1 MNKTINIFKSLSD
14 PNRLR
19 ILKMLQISPLCV
31 CEITEIL
38 GVSNSTV
45 SQHLSI
51 LKKNKFIKENRDG
64 RWINYSINFNNDD
77 ERITA
82 ILTSFDFWIGDNK
95 QLDIDREK
103 IKTVDRHNILC

>member
-1 MNKTINIFKSLSD
+1 MNKTSNIFKSLSD

-38 GVSNSTV
+38 GLSTSTV
-45 SQHLSI
+45 SQHLNI
-51 LKKNKFIKENRDG
+51 LKKSGFIEEKRDG
-64 RWINYSINFNNDD
+64 RWINYSINFHHDD

-82 ILTSFDFWIGDNK
+82 ILTSLDFWIGDFE
-95 QLDIDREK
+95 QLEIDREK

>member
-1 MNKTINIFKSLSD
+1 MEKSINLFKSLSD

-38 GVSNSTV
+38 GLSTSTV

-51 LKKNKFIKENRDG
+51 LKKSGIKENRDG
-64 RWINYSINFNNDD
+64 RWINYSINFHTDD

-82 ILTSFDFWIGDNK
+82 ILTSLDFWIGDDR
-95 QLDIDREK
+95 QLEIDREK
-103 IKTVDRHNILC
+103 VRTIDRHNVLC